1 MSQQALFLITPEST
15 VREACRGWVPP
26 LPRPRT
32 KKHTNPFTGEVSE
45 VVTRVPAEL
54 EVDLGDPS
62 VEEIEAGLKDPV
74 FEALKKA
81 RPVSIEFTIPQYM
94 REAIKNAPVFL
105 YGGVHGEVHEI
116 KRVEP
121 SREGEMLEFFP
132 GQVDEWKD
140 DRKRHVKGASLFVYV
155 YSF

>member
-1 MSQQALFLITPEST
+1 MSQQALFLITTENL
-15 VREACRGWVPP
+15 VRDACRGWKPP
-26 LPRPRT
+26 LARARM

-45 VVTRVPAEL
+45 VSTRVPAEL
-54 EVDLGDPS
+54 EDDLAEPS
-62 VEEIEAGLKDPV
+62 VEDIEAGLEFPV
-74 FEALKKA
+74 FDALAKA

-94 REAIKNAPVFL
+94 REAIKSAPVVL

-121 SREGEMLEFFP
+121 SRETEMLEFFP
-132 GQVDEWKD
+132 GQVDEWTD
-140 DRKRHVKGASLFVYV
+140 ERKRREKGLSLFVYV